1 MWNRYSFYKQYDTI
15 NIDKNRVF
23 LIEMKMVRTFYDNKY
38 YSKLRESIR
47 FRDGY
52 WTQGKRKEI
61 SLAKEYF
68 KERRKRHY
76 QKHLTVDR

>member
-1 MWNRYSFYKQYDTI
+1 MRNRFSFYKQYDTI
-15 NIDKNRVF
+15 NIDKNPVF
-23 LIEMKMVRTFYDNKY
+23 FIEMKMVRTFDGNKY
-38 YSKLRESIR
+38 YNKLRESIR
-47 FRDGY
+47 FGDGY